1 MRTTGHTGQDTKTHS
16 LLPTLNKRGSV
27 HGTSPLSTNQPTKQ
41 TMAASSFALACDALA
56 RERDRVFLL
65 RVSTDY
71 NLPFAELEAKYLEE
85 AESAIKVPKVKK
97 VRVAKVTVEGGKPEA
112 PKCQALTAKKGQ
124 CSFAALKGEC
134 FCKRHLKQQNEP
146 KQDVPKPVKPE
157 PKKAQVKV
165 DPVHTH
171 EIDTEIHPDCT
182 LCQTHGNPLEVAP
195 VKEFE
200 EAVEDSSSSDDEE
213 DDEDVTHA
221 KMEAQLHEYEEE
233 SEAESE
239 FDDE

>member
-27 HGTSPLSTNQPTKQ
+27 HGTSPLSTKQ

-71 NLPFAELEAKYLEE
+71 NLPFAELEAKYLETAE
-85 AESAIKVPKVKK
+85 AAIKVPKVKK
-97 VRVAKVTVEGGKPEA
+97 VRVAKVTVEGGKPEP

-200 EAVEDSSSSDDEE
+200 EAVESESEDEE
-213 DDEDVTHA
+213 VIPRVAESDA
-221 KMEAQLHEYEEE
+221 E